1 MATITISKREL
12 KDTVKEGVREVLAQ
26 ELMSLRALVL
36 PFVSENEHRDIEKR
50 YVKPT
55 RKAVKTRSVQL

>member
-1 MATITISKREL
+1 MATITISRKEL

-36 PFVSENEHRDIEKR
+36 PFVSENEQRDIEKR

-55 RKAVKTRSVQL
+55 RKAVKTRSIQR